1 MLATSLHEDEMTM
14 VSVSC
19 CGASATG
26 VAATVVTGMVVL
38 PCSWDSSTEHVE
50 VGVGVAVGVVIAR
63 TNGIKWQQN
72 SHEKAGRDTRKS
84 HRLWGTTRL
93 VMTRRLLAD
102 CPGYHRPRGSL
113 LVPSSPPARCNYL
126 QFEFEFEFELHHASE
141 VALAGTVDKYLRQK
155 CKSARIAEMLTH
167 V

>member
-1 MLATSLHEDEMTM
+1 M
-14 VSVSC
+14 VSASSC

-26 VAATVVTGMVVL
+26 VAATVVTGKVVL

-50 VGVGVAVGVVIAR
+50 GVAVGVVIAR

-93 VMTRRLLAD
+93 VMTRQLPRL
-102 CPGYHRPRGSL
+102 PPTTR
-113 LVPSSPPARCNYL
+113 VPSGPL
-126 QFEFEFEFELHHASE
+126 
-141 VALAGTVDKYLRQK
+141 
-155 CKSARIAEMLTH
+155 
-167 V
+167 